1 LNGSETILVVE
12 DQDEVR
18 SVALEVLRRF
28 GYTVLDASNA
38 REAIAHC
45 ENQQQL
51 IDLLLTDVVMP
62 QMNGRELAARLS
74 VLRPAMR
81 ILYMSGY
88 AENAIV
94 QDGVLDPDIAYLPKP
109 LVPEALARRVREV
122 LDAPARNAAVA
133 VSA

>member
-1 LNGSETILVVE
+1 
-12 DQDEVR
+12 
-18 SVALEVLRRF
+18 
-28 GYTVLDASNA
+28 
-38 REAIAHC
+38 
-45 ENQQQL
+45 
-51 IDLLLTDVVMP
+51 LLLTDVVMP